1 MASCVCE
8 IVKFVGSLQEILQN
22 FELQPKYIRV
32 RGVRSKTGPQNP
44 KKNWLYKGRIRF
56 FRFTAVRTS
65 PTGLFSS

>member
-22 FELQPKYIRV
+22 FELQPKFIRV

-44 KKNWLYKGRIRF
+44 KKK
-56 FRFTAVRTS
+56 
-65 PTGLFSS
+65 TGFIKVG